1 MSNLGILPLVL
12 VIERQHKLGALQQEV
27 RRTWKQL
34 SQGQDQPCEVVISLL
49 SMALLYAL
57 LVLAQTH
64 TLFGSDRAGESER
77 TGAAALLFSG
87 NVALLVL
94 CAYWRTDPEVFSS

>member
-1 MSNLGILPLVL
+1 MSNLGILPLAGNRMATQTGCTPARSSKDL
-12 VIERQHKLGALQQEV
+12 ETALTGT
-27 RRTWKQL
+27 R
-34 SQGQDQPCEVVISLL
+34 PVVISLL